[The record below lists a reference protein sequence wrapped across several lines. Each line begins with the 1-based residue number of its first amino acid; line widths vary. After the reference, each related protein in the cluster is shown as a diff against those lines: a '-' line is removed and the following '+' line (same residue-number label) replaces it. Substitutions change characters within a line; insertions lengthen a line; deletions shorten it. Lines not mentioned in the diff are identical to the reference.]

1 MLKLCCVTVFNCD
14 WSVACLSIVMST
26 NLHWFLSNQLFLY
39 VYTLT
44 ITHTHTHKYYECI
57 HIKEIKEMLMEKAQ
71 QFACQIS
78 FVFI

>member
-1 MLKLCCVTVFNCD
+1 MYTHLQ
-14 WSVACLSIVMST
+14 
-26 NLHWFLSNQLFLY
+26 LH
-39 VYTLT
+39 
-44 ITHTHTHKYYECI
+44 THTHTHKYYECI